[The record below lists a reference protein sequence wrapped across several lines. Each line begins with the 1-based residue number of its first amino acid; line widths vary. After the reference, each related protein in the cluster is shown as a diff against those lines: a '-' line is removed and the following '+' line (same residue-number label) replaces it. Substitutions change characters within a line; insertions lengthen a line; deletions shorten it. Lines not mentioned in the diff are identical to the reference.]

1 MKFFK
6 KRPNYLKEKSLEEAK
21 DLGFLTEEEFLRLR
35 YFRAEEDLENY
46 AKEQKKEQKKLSK
59 K

>member
-6 KRPNYLKEKSLEEAK
+6 KKPNYLKEKSLQEAK

-35 YFRAEEDLENY
+35 YFRAEEDLENF
-46 AKEQKKEQKKLSK
+46 AKEQKKEKKKLSK

>member
-6 KRPNYLKEKSLEEAK
+6 KKPNYLKEKSLQEAK

-35 YFRAEEDLENY
+35 YMRAEEDLVNY
-46 AKEQKKEQKKLSK
+46 GKELKKLKPK